1 MKLLY
6 SEQNKSDGKELTK
19 KERKKL
25 EKAERKKQR
34 REAKEEKKK
43 KEAEIEEAIRKE
55 DERIKVSS
63 RRFHFKGIAQDHR
76 FYCLRRV
83 LASAWKVLAP
93 CQFENLEKVNFE
105 KFKVK

>member
-1 MKLLY
+1 MQDYRSWKFTKRKWKKVYKYCQVGLKLLY

-63 RRFHFKGIAQDHR
+63 RRFHFNCPARQSFLPD
-76 FYCLRRV
+76 F
-83 LASAWKVLAP
+83 LAS
-93 CQFENLEKVNFE
+93 
-105 KFKVK
+105 